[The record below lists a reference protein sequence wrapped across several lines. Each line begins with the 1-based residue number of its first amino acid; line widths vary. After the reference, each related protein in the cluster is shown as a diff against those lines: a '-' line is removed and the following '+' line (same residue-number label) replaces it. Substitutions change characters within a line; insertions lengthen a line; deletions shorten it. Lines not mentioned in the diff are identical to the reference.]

1 MRLRGSSW
9 PLPIFFSSK
18 KNLLSKLN
26 CVRFLCLFSV
36 WLAFCCLQIRMLCCL
51 VCCCLLHYHEWLMG
65 SVYLGCALL
74 TFSLLH
80 SRLHYFN
87 FLFHPVK
94 VKVAQ
99 SCPTLCDPIDYTVHG
114 ILQARILEWAA
125 VPFSRETSQ
134 PRDRTQVSCLVGR
147 FFTGEP
153 QRKPLWKD
161 FIHWKDRN

>member
-1 MRLRGSSW
+1 MLVGLRLRGSSW

-114 ILQARILEWAA
+114 ILQAGYR
-125 VPFSRETSQ
+125 S
-134 PRDRTQVSCLVGR
+134 G
-147 FFTGEP
+147 
-153 QRKPLWKD
+153 
-161 FIHWKDRN
+161 